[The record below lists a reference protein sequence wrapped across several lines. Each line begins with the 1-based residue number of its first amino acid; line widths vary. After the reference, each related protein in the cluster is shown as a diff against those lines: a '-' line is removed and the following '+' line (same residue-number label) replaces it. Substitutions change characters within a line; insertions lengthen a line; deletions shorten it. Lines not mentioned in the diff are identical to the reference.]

1 MNKVLFRKLEKLK
14 EEVLYLKTN
23 RAKLLKSGLS
33 DNELPRS
40 KLRGITIEKSLSSFR
55 T

>member
-14 EEVLYLKTN
+14 EEVLYLKTT

-33 DNELPRS
+33 DIKRFINY
-40 KLRGITIEKSLSSFR
+40 IEKL
-55 T
+55 